1 MVPEA
6 IDTGIEEKDNDV
18 IGNVSFTE
26 LTRQM
31 FQEEIKLPWY
41 KSAKR
46 NAIDEG
52 LDSIYEITVAH
63 QKPLLEFIADD
74 PEYAVMVVEM
84 SYAKW
89 TNVMTQAALT
99 GTIAAEDGNI
109 QVTKNQIRALELRVS
124 QAKRELDMVTD
135 YAISLSQDGKKRDH
149 LLRTLYMNAIMHR
162 DTKAIIYLIDRLD
175 GRPAESRVAELSYDN
190 AYNIYMILHTLFDKQ
205 LQVMNAGSGTIL
217 VCCSRRAGKCWSPNT
232 LLRKYDGSLVMAKD
246 VVVGDIMMGAH
257 NEPQKVLSTTTGK
270 DQMFRIRSNQDGCRI
285 DFTCNSV
292 HVLTVRF
299 AADLSKTCSAYKD
312 VYKKGEIYDIPLN
325 EFLQLPSYI
334 QSRFNLMRQRIDYPE
349 KQHIINPYILGLWL
363 GDGDKA
369 HPRIAVGVNEP
380 EIMAAIVDYCN
391 KNGFEYNIRYQNH
404 SAGECCEVSIKSGK
418 ILPEEMR
425 RLDIEGNKHIPKEY
439 LIDSVENRLQLLAGL
454 IDSDGCLDKRGNL
467 GFYNTDK
474 VLVDTVVELCDS
486 LGFRTTVNKQ
496 VKEYWSEAHS
506 VMQTVE
512 VFNVFIKGKRS
523 EIPCR
528 CPRKQAKDSTQSLDY
543 GFYVTPV
550 GEGDYA
556 GFTLDGDGRL
566 LLSDYTI
573 THNTHMLVAMSI
585 IECMRKPNTT
595 CIYIGETMELTEG
608 LVDDACNKL
617 IDACHLQDKRGKRF
631 NWRKMDNGS
640 QILVRGLS
648 NTKDPDQIRG
658 KGAKVIVIDEFFH
671 LKSELLEY
679 LQREVLQPM
688 QMDYADDYK
697 FLCAGTPPQV
707 KGTFGEMAWKT
718 WEVPHFFWTWQ
729 DNPHPVNLEARRAYV
744 EKVLEEKGLTWDSP
758 FARRE
763 YGGEWAYDDD
773 LVLYPNVKTYDP
785 NEALPSWKVSRI
797 FFGIDYGVSDND
809 AIWGVAWSDDE
820 GKGYQFFETKF
831 NRLDIKDRTMS
842 QLDYLKAQVME
853 AWEMAINLLI
863 TAPLNTYDTEALK
876 QINKR
881 ILWDSDD
888 NDQHLTQELSMYC
901 VFEDPLLEP
910 LRLQIDNAHKTDKKI
925 MWDKIDTLMRT
936 GKLLLI
942 KGGKTEHECIST
954 ILLRGPNG
962 EIYNEIDENA
972 YHPDLLPCM
981 RYALYNVL
989 M

>member
-6 IDTGIEEKDNDV
+6 VDTDIEEKDNDV

-46 NAIDEG
+46 DAVDEG

-109 QVTKNQIRALELRVS
+109 QVTKNQIRALELRVN

-175 GRPAESRVAELSYDN
+175 GRPAESRVAELTYDN

-217 VCCSRRAGKCWSPNT
+217 VCCSRRAGK
-232 LLRKYDGSLVMAKD
+232 
-246 VVVGDIMMGAH
+246 
-257 NEPQKVLSTTTGK
+257 
-270 DQMFRIRSNQDGCRI
+270 
-285 DFTCNSV
+285 
-292 HVLTVRF
+292 
-299 AADLSKTCSAYKD
+299 
-312 VYKKGEIYDIPLN
+312 
-325 EFLQLPSYI
+325 
-334 QSRFNLMRQRIDYPE
+334 
-349 KQHIINPYILGLWL
+349 
-363 GDGDKA
+363 
-369 HPRIAVGVNEP
+369 
-380 EIMAAIVDYCN
+380 
-391 KNGFEYNIRYQNH
+391 
-404 SAGECCEVSIKSGK
+404 
-418 ILPEEMR
+418 
-425 RLDIEGNKHIPKEY
+425 
-439 LIDSVENRLQLLAGL
+439 
-454 IDSDGCLDKRGNL
+454 
-467 GFYNTDK
+467 
-474 VLVDTVVELCDS
+474 
-486 LGFRTTVNKQ
+486 
-496 VKEYWSEAHS
+496 
-506 VMQTVE
+506 
-512 VFNVFIKGKRS
+512 
-523 EIPCR
+523 
-528 CPRKQAKDSTQSLDY
+528 
-543 GFYVTPV
+543 
-550 GEGDYA
+550 
-556 GFTLDGDGRL
+556 
-566 LLSDYTI
+566 
-573 THNTHMLVAMSI
+573 THMLVAMSI

-842 QLDYLKAQVME
+842 QLDYLKQQVME

-863 TAPLNTYDTEALK
+863 TAPLSTYDTEALK

-901 VFEDPLLEP
+901 VFEDPVLEP